1 MRSGK
6 SLRRFGQLKHRG
18 KTEMMELGEE
28 FFDFGWDEDPRGAD
42 GLRSTSDLHV
52 SPLEWDL
59 AYREGTP
66 YWETGRPAPELVRLV
81 EEGKIPRGTALDIG
95 CGTGA
100 NAVFLAER
108 GFEVTAVDISPTA
121 IERARTRAALAGVN
135 IHFVVDD
142 VFQFIRSCPNP
153 YDFLLD
159 AGFYHYVRGQS
170 LSAYLDFLWRASKP
184 GSYFLVLAG
193 HAAETAEGAPPGVTE
208 EDLRFE
214 LGRLF
219 EFLEMRLVRF
229 EGPFCPE
236 GYLGWSCLL
245 HRPLV
250 PSFRR

>member
-1 MRSGK
+1 MKVAVRK
-6 SLRRFGQLKHRG
+6 SAENWDLN
-18 KTEMMELGEE
+18 EN
-28 FFDFGWDEDPRGAD
+28 FFDFGWEEDFRLRD
-42 GLRSTSDLHV
+42 GGRSASEVHP

-66 YWETGRPAPELVRLV
+66 PWETGRPAAELVRLV
-81 EEGKIPRGTALDIG
+81 EQGKISRGTALDIG

-100 NAVFLAER
+100 NAVYLAQQ

-142 VFQFIRSCPNP
+142 VFQFIRSCPAP
-153 YDFLLD
+153 FDFLLD
-159 AGFYHYVRGQS
+159 AGFYHYIRS
-170 LSAYLDFLWRASKP
+170 HAINAYLDFLWRASRP
-184 GSYFLVLAG
+184 GSYCLVLAG

-208 EDLRFE
+208 EELRFE

-219 EFLEMRLVRF
+219 EFVEMRPFRF
-229 EGPFCPE
+229 ESLFHPE

-245 HRPLV
+245 YRPIV
-250 PSFRR
+250 PTFRR